1 MFQNEQF
8 INDFVDEA
16 SSHAERFEID
26 LLTLESER
34 NNKELINSLFRAIHS
49 IKGTA
54 GFLGLNKIVRFSHS
68 MESVLGKIKT
78 NEITV
83 NDKIIETFL
92 KSIDYLK
99 VMIKKGFKSE
109 ELEIKEYTDELDKLA
124 DLNEKKTEESKDESS
139 DINTFEDK
147 VESSEC
153 IKEITYIEDK
163 LDYLKNSLKFGKR
176 LYSIIFI
183 ETQGDYKNNVF
194 KEMDELGDLII
205 FKNENNDSFYFC
217 TILEKDMINLVIEDD
232 KCFIEEINI
241 KEELEKLS
249 LTHENQDKVNQDEVN
264 QELEFD
270 FKPSDF
276 KDLSSETIR
285 VSVSLLN
292 KLLDISSEMVLRRN
306 QLLNQLSKH
315 NIAIPELNSL
325 MQNIDFLTTE
335 IQEKVM
341 QTRLQPLNNIF
352 NKLPRLVRDLC
363 KNLNK
368 DVNIMIKG
376 GDVELDKSII
386 EALMDP
392 FIHLIR
398 NSIDHGIETSDERV
412 KKGKKSKGEIIIK
425 AYHESSFVNIDII
438 DDGKGLSIL
447 KIKNRALS
455 MGYSLDYLESISKQE
470 LINFIF
476 EPGFSTAEEVT
487 DISGR
492 GVGMNVLKSNIEKLG
507 GTIEVSS
514 DEDLGTKVRL
524 ILPLT
529 MAIIPSLI
537 LGVSDFRFVIA
548 KSNLQEI
555 MKIDKKEIKD
565 LNGAKIINLRDDL
578 IPIVYLGD
586 ILNIENENPKDK
598 VNIIV
603 VKLKEKRFGIVVDSI
618 FDEEEI
624 LVKKLQKY
632 FKGILCYSGMTV
644 LGDGRTAMILD
655 PDGIVSM
662 GNLIFEDNKKNESE
676 DEVSEVENS
685 KNLLIFNGVGEET
698 YAIDLKYVSR
708 VKQIDRNSIEKIGNG
723 IYIQYE
729 DRPVKSI
736 YIEDYLK
743 YSKKEYKDDKLYI
756 ILLKGFENELGIII
770 RKIYDTFEMNLDFD
784 ESLKSEFILGS
795 FIYNKKIT
803 ILPDIDSIVENTDFT
818 TNT

>member
-68 MESVLGKIKT
+68 MESVLGKIKS

-92 KSIDYLK
+92 KSLDYLK

-183 ETQGDYKNNVF
+183 ETQEDYKNNVF

-376 GDVELDKSII
+376 GEVELDKSII

-398 NSIDHGIETSDERV
+398 NSIDHGIEISDERV

-438 DDGKGLSIL
+438 DDGRGLSIP

-514 DEDLGTKVRL
+514 DEDLGTRVRL

-555 MKIDKKEIKD
+555 MKIDEKEIRD
-565 LNGAKIINLRDDL
+565 LNGAKAINLRDDL
-578 IPIVYLGD
+578 IPIVYLSD
-586 ILNIENENPKDK
+586 ILKIENKNKKNK

-624 LVKKLQKY
+624 LVKKLPKY
-632 FKGILCYSGMTV
+632 FKSILCYSGMTV

-729 DRPVKSI
+729 DKPVKSI